1 MTEDRWRNFS
11 KHDQL
16 LMIGSE
22 LERARVWQGK
32 DDENFKGALKRGL
45 DMVKLSKSDPQ
56 WREWQYAINGLELE
70 VQKQIGNESR
80 IEILSLYQAL

>member
-22 LERARVWQGK
+22 LERARVWHGK
-32 DDENFKGALKRGL
+32 DDDNFKGALKRGL

-56 WREWQYAINGLELE
+56 WREWQDAIAGLELE
-70 VQKQIGNESR
+70 VQKQIDNKSETK
-80 IEILSLYQAL
+80 ILSLWQAL